1 MDLVEDSRTGPAL
14 PLWPAPRGGQWQ
26 AQQKNLTRDG
36 WRVSLGLPGG
46 ASISSLWNAV
56 AGGTSGAVTVTN
68 QSYNG
73 RPAAAHSATFGV
85 QGTENH
91 SGATVTCAGS

>member
-1 MDLVEDSRTGPAL
+1 MRSGICRCSA
-14 PLWPAPRGGQWQ
+14 
-26 AQQKNLTRDG
+26 
-36 WRVSLGLPGG
+36 G

-73 RPAAAHSATFGV
+73 RLAAAQSATSV
-85 QGTENH
+85 QGTEND
-91 SGATVTCAGS
+91 SGATATCAGS